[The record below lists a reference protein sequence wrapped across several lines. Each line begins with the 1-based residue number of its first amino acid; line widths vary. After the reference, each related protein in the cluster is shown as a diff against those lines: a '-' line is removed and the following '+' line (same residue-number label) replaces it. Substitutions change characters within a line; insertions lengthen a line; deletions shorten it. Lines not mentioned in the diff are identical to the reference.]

1 MELKKDIMNS
11 MNEDISDK
19 IADIADLVGE
29 KEEVVRDRLKTLNF
43 RDYIELSKAVRNT
56 EMEKARD
63 ILGLGLEETE
73 YKYDGKLVH
82 ISKEEFKKVSGDYKN
97 DTPGEERMVILDPE
111 SGATISVPV
120 KFMNE
125 QKITEEKCRYCG
137 GDCPDDPNHACDG
150 YIGDIDNLYGSYD
163 EDDEDDL
170 NEDEK
175 KIAADIKDYVDD
187 HKKHFDAYPMDVEV
201 DDKIYDYDEYWK
213 MLDKYYPVKEY
224 NTGGTQ
230 GTMSPGEMRG
240 AKAQA
245 GAEQGQETNPQNKT
259 KKAQAMQRLG
269 KKNLGGAT
277 AQQAADALDKA
288 GQGKPLTPI
297 QRKAMAQQAASVD
310 QLAADPKTA
319 VQFRNLLNKLN
330 NQGK

>member
-120 KFMNE
+120 KF
-125 QKITEEKCRYCG
+125 IGEE
-137 GDCPDDPNHACDG
+137 
-150 YIGDIDNLYGSYD
+150 I
-163 EDDEDDL
+163 EEV

-175 KIAADIKDYVDD
+175 RLRRILKI
-187 HKKHFDAYPMDVEV
+187 
-201 DDKIYDYDEYWK
+201 
-213 MLDKYYPVKEY
+213 MLMTTK
-224 NTGGTQ
+224 NIL
-230 GTMSPGEMRG
+230 MR
-240 AKAQA
+240 
-245 GAEQGQETNPQNKT
+245 
-259 KKAQAMQRLG
+259 
-269 KKNLGGAT
+269 
-277 AQQAADALDKA
+277 
-288 GQGKPLTPI
+288 I
-297 QRKAMAQQAASVD
+297 QW
-310 QLAADPKTA
+310 T
-319 VQFRNLLNKLN
+319 
-330 NQGK
+330 